1 MQLKPQDF
9 LVALKL
15 VAWGEQ
21 RWTYARLAQELGLS
35 ASEAHGAVKR
45 GCRLG
50 CCCPTGRRWRLPHRS
65 PPRRGSACKSPQAF
79 TGYAQKGAPRCTGAD
94 DGDAA
99 ADNPV
104 RPHPHNLAEFALHGA
119 KYAFPVFKLP
129 LAVGVPTSHSAPAF
143 AGIFAPGS
151 TDFVWPHPNGP
162 VRGVGVEPLHP
173 SVPFAAMQDAKLYE
187 LLALFDALRV
197 GKARERGMALERLQ
211 ALIDPDA
218 PTPLKEAAAWLTP
231 TGPVAGHGAGHGAA
245 VRSGGVCGW
254 LRHRPAGGRRGLMDV
269 RPTEDVDAIVEVAS
283 LGAYHRLAE
292 QLMQRGFKQTMEDN
306 TPPFRWFWN
315 RMQLDLVPLDEKV
328 LGFANPWYR
337 VGFEE
342 RTFVGGAE

>member
-15 VAWGEQ
+15 VAWGDQ

-45 GCRLG
+45 GLQAGLLLPNRVALPPSAQG
-50 CCCPTGRRWRLPHRS
+50 PTEAGLSAQEPAGIYRVTRKRVRR
-65 PPRRGSACKSPQAF
+65 AAQAH
-79 TGYAQKGAPRCTGAD
+79 D

-119 KYAFPVFKLP
+119 KYAFPGVRLP

-162 VRGVGVEPLHP
+162 VRGVGVAPLHP

-197 GKARERGMALERLQ
+197 GKARERGMALQRLQ
-211 ALIDPDA
+211 ALIDRDA
-218 PTPLKEAAAWLTP
+218 PK
-231 TGPVAGHGAGHGAA
+231 PVAEA
-245 VRSGGVCGW
+245 
-254 LRHRPAGGRRGLMDV
+254 LRG
-269 RPTEDVDAIVEVAS
+269 
-283 LGAYHRLAE
+283 
-292 QLMQRGFKQTMEDN
+292 
-306 TPPFRWFWN
+306 
-315 RMQLDLVPLDEKV
+315 
-328 LGFANPWYR
+328 
-337 VGFEE
+337 
-342 RTFVGGAE
+342 

>member
-45 GCRLG
+45 GLQAGLLLPNRAALAPSAQG
-50 CCCPTGRRWRLPHRS
+50 PAEAGPSVQEPAGIYRVTRKRVRR
-65 PPRRGSACKSPQAF
+65 AAQAQND
-79 TGYAQKGAPRCTGAD
+79 A
-94 DGDAA
+94 DAA
-99 ADNPV
+99 TDNPV

-119 KYAFPVFKLP
+119 KYAFPGVRLP

-197 GKARERGMALERLQ
+197 GKARERGMALDRLQ

-218 PTPLKEAAAWLTP
+218 PKPATEA
-231 TGPVAGHGAGHGAA
+231 
-245 VRSGGVCGW
+245 
-254 LRHRPAGGRRGLMDV
+254 LRG
-269 RPTEDVDAIVEVAS
+269 
-283 LGAYHRLAE
+283 
-292 QLMQRGFKQTMEDN
+292 
-306 TPPFRWFWN
+306 
-315 RMQLDLVPLDEKV
+315 
-328 LGFANPWYR
+328 
-337 VGFEE
+337 
-342 RTFVGGAE
+342 

>member
-9 LVALKL
+9 VVALKL
-15 VAWGEQ
+15 VAWGDQ

-45 GCRLG
+45 GLQAGLLLPNRAALAPSAQG
-50 CCCPTGRRWRLPHRS
+50 PTEAGLSVQEPTGIYRVTRKRVRR
-65 PPRRGSACKSPQAF
+65 AAQAQND
-79 TGYAQKGAPRCTGAD
+79 A
-94 DGDAA
+94 DAA
-99 ADNPV
+99 TDNPV

-119 KYAFPVFKLP
+119 KYAFPGVRLP

-143 AGIFAPGS
+143 AGKFAPGS

-197 GKARERGMALERLQ
+197 GKARERGMALDRLQ

-218 PTPLKEAAAWLTP
+218 PKPATEA
-231 TGPVAGHGAGHGAA
+231 
-245 VRSGGVCGW
+245 
-254 LRHRPAGGRRGLMDV
+254 LRG
-269 RPTEDVDAIVEVAS
+269 
-283 LGAYHRLAE
+283 
-292 QLMQRGFKQTMEDN
+292 
-306 TPPFRWFWN
+306 
-315 RMQLDLVPLDEKV
+315 
-328 LGFANPWYR
+328 
-337 VGFEE
+337 
-342 RTFVGGAE
+342 